1 MKKWVKVVLPIV
13 FIIVLIV
20 VTADFM
26 SDKNKL
32 YEKNSTAMGTVIN
45 QKIYGKDAEKSARE
59 INDMLTDLDCN
70 VFSSK
75 VKSSLTYKLNGNKI
89 LETDNEDFLNLT
101 NMSLDFSKN
110 CNGAY
115 DITMGELSLMWGIG
129 TEKERI
135 PSEKEINTA
144 LKNVGYEKITV
155 DNTLIKIGE
164 NQIVDFG
171 ASAKGYG
178 ADKAKEILQKNNI
191 KKATVSV
198 GGSILVY
205 GASEKEPF
213 KIGIKNPFEKETKI
227 IATLELF
234 DCFVST
240 SGNYERY
247 FEKDGVRY
255 HHILNSKTGYPAK
268 SEFASVTVVANNG
281 ALSDMLST
289 ACYILDFQSSLKL
302 LEKYDAQAVFIFND
316 GSIKITNGLKNK
328 FHSDEKDFETVK

>member
-1 MKKWVKVVLPIV
+1 M
-13 FIIVLIV
+13 
-20 VTADFM
+20 
-26 SDKNKL
+26 
-32 YEKNSTAMGTVIN
+32 
-45 QKIYGKDAEKSARE
+45 
-59 INDMLTDLDCN
+59 
-70 VFSSK
+70 
-75 VKSSLTYKLNGNKI
+75 
-89 LETDNEDFLNLT
+89 
-101 NMSLDFSKN
+101 
-110 CNGAY
+110 
-115 DITMGELSLMWGIG
+115 
-129 TEKERI
+129 
-135 PSEKEINTA
+135 
-144 LKNVGYEKITV
+144 
-155 DNTLIKIGE
+155 
-164 NQIVDFG
+164 
-171 ASAKGYG
+171 
-178 ADKAKEILQKNNI
+178 QKNDI

-316 GSIKITNGLKNK
+316 GSIKITNGLKDK